1 MKIENLIVYFSDVRV
16 YNRNQKML
24 DKREKKEHE
33 NRLSGNL

>member
-24 DKREKKEHE
+24 DKREEKEYE
-33 NRLSGNL
+33 NQLSGNL